1 MSTTNTLFTWENP
14 SPIPFKSQISS
25 MALSDKHLFLA
36 SFSGSIFL
44 VNLESFH
51 MDLHVS
57 FSELVAPIN
66 KILVFSD
73 VIKEIKGFIVTSSGM
88 LFYMNFQYNE
98 QFQVIKEKT
107 QMISRACE
115 NFNVIELLYSPV
127 MEILVMASE
136 SSIFYYKST
145 VEVSY
150 FSRCQSTFL
159 NFSMIRTF

>member
-1 MSTTNTLFTWENP
+1 MSSTSTLFTWENP
-14 SPIPFKSQISS
+14 SPIPFKSQVSS

-44 VNLESFH
+44 VNLETFRL
-51 MDLHVS
+51 DLHVS

-88 LFYMNFQYNE
+88 LFYMYFQYNE
-98 QFQVIKEKT
+98 QFQVVREKT
-107 QMISRACE
+107 QLISRACE
-115 NFNVIELLYSPV
+115 NCNVIELLYSPV

-150 FSRCQSTFL
+150 FSK
-159 NFSMIRTF
+159 FSRLF